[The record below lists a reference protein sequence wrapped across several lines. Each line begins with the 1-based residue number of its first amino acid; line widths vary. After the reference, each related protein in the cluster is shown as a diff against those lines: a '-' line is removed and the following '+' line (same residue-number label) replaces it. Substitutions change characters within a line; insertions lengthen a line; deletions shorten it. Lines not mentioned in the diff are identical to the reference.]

1 MPLERNK
8 PTQSYIITLT
18 TEREVKIKQ
27 LINKNKTFFQFLNL
41 IFLFCLPFRAARNSY
56 GSSQTRGP
64 IGAVAAGLYQS
75 HSNTRSEPRLQPA
88 PQITATLEP

>member
-64 IGAVAAGLYQS
+64 IGAIAASLHHS
-75 HSNTRSEPRLQPA
+75 HNNTGSKPHM
-88 PQITATLEP
+88 